1 MPYLERPSPLQGSNS
16 FTLKS
21 SSLTQQAEKSLMP
34 KSDHATLLLRNS
46 EWLLLLEYKVIS
58 LHSLT
63 ITFLSLY
70 SQHPFVPS
78 APDTE
83 ISFLFLDYFKHSS
96 LSAFAFSNPLPE
108 TPLPLMAHLLI
119 FLSLCSEVL
128 GDHPIRIALLLHS
141 HPKLHIFFIFSKVL
155 TSTPNNIFFLFI
167 LI

>member
-1 MPYLERPSPLQGSNS
+1 
-16 FTLKS
+16 
-21 SSLTQQAEKSLMP
+21 MP
-34 KSDHATLLLRNS
+34 KSDHATPLLRNS

-58 LHSLT
+58 LDSPT

-83 ISFLFLDYFKHSS
+83 ISFLFLDYFKHNS

-119 FLSLCSEVL
+119 FLSLCSEVSVL
-128 GDHPIRIALLLHS
+128 VRSLVTTLLELHYY
-141 HPKLHIFFIFSKVL
+141 
-155 TSTPNNIFFLFI
+155 FI
-167 LI
+167 LIPNSIFSLFSPEY